1 MYKNN
6 LDSYVQ
12 GAPEK
17 MGLFLTEYFLLC
29 DDKTMLNGSEL
40 KSLTLISDSI
50 FTPFHAILFSYGW
63 KPRSFVSRNEALC
76 FLIYWSR
83 QVATIP

>member
-50 FTPFHAILFSYGW
+50 FTPFHAILFSSGW